1 MRRLLALAL
10 SWSVVLCWSGFAAA
24 QGVPARV
31 MPESVLTGEPPGLA
45 ALTLVG
51 SRNASIDLTRTA
63 VVLVGDQK
71 VVPAV
76 RDATSVTFL
85 PPRSEIAGE
94 VAVQARDDKGATLAS
109 GTMRYVSASGAG
121 YMWLAV
127 LYVVVILGFP
137 FVLMFYDLRRAYRF
151 ARETRKMLIEK
162 AAGDGLSAE
171 ELKLLLAELS
181 QSPPGIPGLARNSIA
196 FMLMM
201 ILGVAIVH
209 ILAVDPPGG
218 KDIPASIDRILVLL
232 TGLLTSVVSF
242 YFGSKAAESAQ
253 QSARMSVSDTA
264 SKPAAPTFVP
274 KSGKRGDRVTI
285 SGAGFGADKGTVLF
299 GSTAAD
305 LASAKWTDREI
316 VVPVPADAPA
326 GKTLLT
332 VVPKGTDRKL
342 VSATEFEVLAAGAAP
357 GGGADAQGVVD
368 GCDVDITDATPDR
381 DLPRAEGGVQR

>member
-10 SWSVVLCWSGFAAA
+10 SWSVVLWWWGSAAA
-24 QGVPARV
+24 QGAPGRV
-31 MPESVLTGEPPGLA
+31 MPESVLTHETPGLA

-51 SRNASIDLTRTA
+51 SRNASADLTRATI
-63 VVLVGDQK
+63 VLVGEQR
-71 VVPAV
+71 VLPAV
-76 RDATSVTFL
+76 KDATSVTFL
-85 PPRSEIAGE
+85 PPRSETAGE
-94 VAVQARDDKGATLAS
+94 VTVQVRDDKGATLAS
-109 GTMRYVSASGAG
+109 GTMRYVNASGAG

-127 LYVVVILGFP
+127 LYVAVILGFP

-162 AAGDGLSAE
+162 ASADGLSAE

-218 KDIPASIDRILVLL
+218 KDIPTSIDRILVLL

-242 YFGSKAAESAQ
+242 YFGSKAAESSQAT
-253 QSARMSVSDTA
+253 SRIATA
-264 SKPAAPTFVP
+264 DAPPKPTAPTFVP
-274 KSGKRGDRVTI
+274 KTGKRGDRVTI
-285 SGAGFGADKGTVLF
+285 SGAGFGAEKGTVLF
-299 GSTAAD
+299 GPVAAD
-305 LASAKWTDREI
+305 LSSAKWTDREI
-316 VVPVPADAPA
+316 VVPVPADAPT
-326 GKTLLT
+326 GKALIA

-342 VSATEFEVLAAGAAP
+342 VSAVEFEVLAAGGAP
-357 GGGADAQGVVD
+357 GGGADTHGAVD
-368 GCDVDITDATPDR
+368 GCDVDITDATADR
-381 DLPRAEGGVQR
+381 DLPPAAGGVQR